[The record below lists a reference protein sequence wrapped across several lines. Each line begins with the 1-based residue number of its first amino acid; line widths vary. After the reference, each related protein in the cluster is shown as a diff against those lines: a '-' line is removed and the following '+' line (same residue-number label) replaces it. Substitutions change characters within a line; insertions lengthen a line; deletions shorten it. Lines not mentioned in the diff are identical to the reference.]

1 MRTVICFLQLF
12 HWFIFRRMVQQRWRI
27 LSVLVGIALGAA
39 VFTSVRLSIH
49 ASLNSFTTSMDL
61 IAGQAD
67 RVIIQPGGRVPDS
80 LIGQLLRHPA
90 VRYASP
96 VLTTYVKPTEE
107 ESPPFLLIGIDPIL
121 DHPLRDWDTL
131 QTADDENIWL
141 ELIKQ
146 PFTLITG
153 ERLTLENNWNKDQT
167 ITLEHVR
174 QPSKFRI
181 LGILASKG
189 LALVEGG
196 RVAIT
201 DISTFQE
208 FTGLYGQVDRI
219 DLIFKSGINKQM
231 KDDIRNLLPAGLT
244 LSSPSEKR
252 ESGQMMIRAY
262 QLNLSVLSFVS
273 LFVGMFLVYSLIS
286 LNAASRRKELAILRA
301 LGTSSNLIFFL
312 FLTEGFVFG
321 MLGWMLA
328 IPVSTF
334 MVKYL
339 LYGISQTV
347 SNLFVR
353 VQVDQ
358 LSIDAW
364 EILLSFGVTVMVS
377 ILASWQPAREAMRV
391 SPKEAFAMMVKEP
404 GRHKKIAKL
413 AIWGTAS
420 LLLVWPVS
428 QIPAFRGFAIPGYLA
443 TFFLF
448 VGFSLLAPWMLQR
461 IGHVVAPIFKRF
473 DGEPG
478 YLAARYLRDSDTRTA
493 ISVGALI
500 TAVALYTSLVIMI
513 HSFRN
518 TVELW
523 VHQSVSGDLFVTDK
537 LSEVNNYRD
546 PLSEKM
552 INKLKTM
559 DVDADLFAFRRVY
572 LNYNHIIP
580 YQLEAMDFKTFN
592 RYGKFFWV
600 NGDPQKEMPKLIRGQ
615 GCLVTEV
622 FAHHTGLKPGDTF
635 ACQIENVRLKL
646 PILGIV
652 RDYRTHGGIVFYDL
666 NSFNQYLGK
675 VQWSGVRFFFRDRNQ
690 DLDSAARKLQNNII
704 KQLGGN
710 LSMITGRDL
719 RQRVLHIFD
728 ETFAVTGVL
737 LIIALVVAAMGIAT
751 TLTVQVLER
760 SQQLNTIFAIGASEG
775 QIRSMIF
782 WEALLMVVAGE
793 IAGLLCGFALS
804 YLLVFV
810 INYQSFGWTFLYG
823 VKWKTLIMSLPL
835 IIGTAVLSAFPVM
848 LVIFKEPPATLLRE
862 H

>member
-1 MRTVICFLQLF
+1 ML
-12 HWFIFRRMVQQRWRI
+12 QQRWRI
-27 LSVLVGIALGAA
+27 LAVLVGIALGAA

-67 RVIIQPGGRVPDS
+67 RIIIQPGGRVPDR
-80 LIGQLLRHPA
+80 LIGPLLRHPD

-96 VLTTYVKPTEE
+96 VLSSYVKPWGEE
-107 ESPPFLLIGIDPIL
+107 TQPFLLIGIDPIL
-121 DHPLRDWDTL
+121 DHPLRDWRIVQSDGDKNIWMELIKAPSTL
-131 QTADDENIWL
+131 IMGKRLARENIW
-141 ELIKQ
+141 K
-146 PFTLITG
+146 
-153 ERLTLENNWNKDQT
+153 KDDA
-167 ITLEHVR
+167 ITLEHGGR
-174 QPSKFRI
+174 PFNFHI
-181 LGILASKG
+181 LDILAPEG
-189 LALVEGG
+189 LAMVEGG

-201 DISTFQE
+201 DIASFQE
-208 FTGLYGQVDRI
+208 FTGIYGQVDRI
-219 DLIFKSGINKQM
+219 DLIFKDGVDEQM
-231 KDDIRNLLPAGLT
+231 QNRIQKLLPAGLI

-286 LNAASRRKELAILRA
+286 LNAASRRKELAILSA
-301 LGTSSNLIFFL
+301 LGTSSKLIFLL

-321 MLGWMLA
+321 VLGWMLA

-339 LYGISQTV
+339 LYGVSQTV

-358 LSIDAW
+358 LTIDAW
-364 EILLSFGVTVMVS
+364 EILLSFGVTVTVS

-391 SPKEAFAMMVKEP
+391 SPREAFAMAAKETR
-404 GRHKKIAKL
+404 GHKKVAKA
-413 AIWGTAS
+413 AIWGTVS
-420 LLLVWPVS
+420 ILLVWPVS
-428 QIPAFRGFAIPGYLA
+428 KIPAFPGLAFSGYLA
-443 TFFLF
+443 TLFLF
-448 VGFSLLAPWMLQR
+448 VGFSLLAPWMLQQ
-461 IGHVVAPIFKRF
+461 IGHFVAPLLKRLG
-473 DGEPG
+473 GEPG
-478 YLAARYLRDSDTRTA
+478 YLAAGYLKDSDTRTA

-500 TAVALYTSLVIMI
+500 TAVALYTALVIMI

-546 PLSEKM
+546 PLPEKM
-552 INKLKTM
+552 IKELKTM

-572 LNYNHIIP
+572 LTYNHKIP

-600 NGDPQKEMPKLIRGQ
+600 NGDPQKEMPRLVRGQ
-615 GCLVTEV
+615 GCVVTEV
-622 FAHHTGLKPGDTF
+622 FAHRTGLKPGDIF
-635 ACQIENVRLKL
+635 ACQIGKTDLKF

-666 NSFNQYLGK
+666 NSFNQYMGK
-675 VQWSGVRFFFRDRNQ
+675 VQWSGVRFFFRDRDQ
-690 DLDSAARKLQNNII
+690 DPDSAARNLQNKII
-704 KQLGGN
+704 ERLGGN

-719 RQRVLHIFD
+719 RQRVLNIFD

-737 LIIALVVAAMGIAT
+737 LIIALIVAVMGIAT

-760 SQQLNTIFAIGASEG
+760 SKQLNTIFAIGASEG

-782 WEALLMVVAGE
+782 QEAVMMVIVGE

-823 VKWKTLIMSLPL
+823 VKWKTLVISFPL
-835 IIGTAVLSAFPVM
+835 IIGTATLATFPVM
-848 LVIFKEPPATLLRE
+848 LVVFKEPPATLLRE